1 MSKKLTHLIA
11 VCLSFLMMATALPNV
26 RFGKT
31 SIPVA
36 YAEEIDED
44 IDDYPDDEE
53 EEDLRQFNY
62 IQEVFEDAQMEANE
76 ETGYVR
82 FTADCYYSNYGSGDD
97 CRDYECIFDPD
108 TMMFSLYIDNELAS
122 EDKALVCGGKL
133 NLRVSDSEGN
143 EYYIIDYEDD
153 TEFADLLKWI
163 IDGNEGMPQLENSGA
178 EFLSTRSLFFGFS
191 AIAFVVAVY
200 IVVAKTAE
208 RIRAES
214 NYKHNS
220 ALSDDICN
228 EYIDNQHGCA
238 DFRYGFSN
246 IAESG
251 CGVIAAYNLLVSL
264 GQSELLSEVIYG
276 FEKWGV
282 EIEVSWGSWGSN
294 PFKMYKYFNRK
305 GLRYKKCP
313 SLKTFK
319 NYAKKSKQD
328 NFIITYWNNAEDLS
342 ENAHIVHVKRYKED
356 DITRAASVN
365 YMYHAYN
372 NLDWDNVEGIYNN
385 IEEVIGIGRYIYG
398 YVIYS

>member
-11 VCLSFLMMATALPNV
+11 VCLSFLMMATVLPNI

-36 YAEEIDED
+36 HAEEIDED

-82 FTADCYYSNYGSGDD
+82 FTTDCYYSNNYSGDD

-108 TMMFSLYIDNELAS
+108 TMTFSLYIDNELAS
-122 EDKALVCGGKL
+122 EDKALVGGGKL
-133 NLRVSDSEGN
+133 NLKVSDIEGN

-163 IDGNEGMPQLENSGA
+163 IDGNDGMPQLENSGA
-178 EFLSTRSLFFGFS
+178 ELLSTRSLFFGFS

-220 ALSDDICN
+220 ALLEDISD
-228 EYIDNQHGCA
+228 EYIDNQHEYA

-264 GQSELLSEVIYG
+264 EQSELLSEVIYG

-305 GLRYKKCP
+305 GLRYKKCS

-319 NYAKKSKQD
+319 NYAKKSKKD
-328 NFIITYWNNAEDLS
+328 NFIITYWNNAENLS
-342 ENAHIVHVKRYKED
+342 ENAHIVYVKRYKED

-372 NLDWDNVEGIYNN
+372 NLDWNNFDGIYDN